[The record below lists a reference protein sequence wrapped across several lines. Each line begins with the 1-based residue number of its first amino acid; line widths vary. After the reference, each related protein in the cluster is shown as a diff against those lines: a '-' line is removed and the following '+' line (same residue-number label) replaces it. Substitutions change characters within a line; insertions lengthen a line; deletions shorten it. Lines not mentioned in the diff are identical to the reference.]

1 MKISKKNI
9 AEMRKHF
16 EQEVS
21 HTNGKL
27 RAYMRISS
35 TMEGQDEARQ
45 KNLYEKFVNKYTH
58 FEDRNVYMEIATSK
72 GGFVRK
78 KFNDMISDAKANKFD
93 VLFVDQVSRLGR
105 NVREG
110 LNAVYD
116 IMDEGIRVYIEQWGK
131 IFNPF
136 NMNDRMMLTFQ
147 FLQAEVSNDMNSRQT
162 CLSMDAKRERLAK
175 WGIDNGYL
183 NVRINNHTIFDI
195 VIEDPFHCKEKS
207 PSKLGISVM
216 EIPHMKEMF
225 IQYVLMKYTWTG
237 LSELFKKP
245 VNIKCKYGCYNG
257 KKLPFGGYP
266 REKGNREEGTKR
278 TTRKEVATFIND
290 GSWTSY
296 IKMDKD
302 IDQKAF
308 ETNGIKNRKKRK
320 CGCGQS
326 QSETTI
332 ANYKSQLVYKE
343 KIMDKMNPDAFKR
356 ADCDSHEVSMEEM
369 MDMIGTGKVSSS

>member
-9 AEMRKHF
+9 EEMRKHF

-45 KNLYEKFVNKYTH
+45 KNLYQKFVKKYTH

-116 IMDEGIRVYIEQWGK
+116 IMDERIRVYIEQWGK
-131 IFNPF
+131 IFNPY

-175 WGIDNGYL
+175 WGQDNGYL
-183 NVRINNHTIFDI
+183 NVRINNHTCFDI
-195 VIEDPFHCKEKS
+195 VIEDPFYDAEKS
-207 PSKLGISVM
+207 PSKLGISVI

-266 REKGNREEGTKR
+266 REKGNREAGTKR
-278 TTRKEVATFIND
+278 TTRKEVATFINN

-320 CGCGQS
+320 CGCGQA

-332 ANYKSQLVYKE
+332 SNYKSTLVYKE
-343 KIMDKMNPDAFKR
+343 KIMDKMHPDAFKR
-356 ADCDSHEVSMEEM
+356 VDCDSHEVSMEEM